1 MAAPRTLL
9 AALVAAGAVA
19 PGACAWAQA
28 APSPPAA
35 NVVPVPP
42 AAPDASAVRADEA
55 AVDSAEAR
63 DDEDAPPQRR
73 AWDATIG
80 AVANH
85 APAYSGAASNRVR
98 VIPGFSLRWGRVS
111 FASRSAFVARGSDAG
126 ARGGLRVDLSPSDRF
141 RVGLGLR
148 GDSGRRESSSP
159 ELAGLGDIRRTL
171 RVRLGMSYRLDD
183 GWRIGSSV
191 TTDALGRGGGTLGDL
206 SAGRDIRLGPHTSL
220 GVGATL
226 TFGDRR
232 YQQAYYGITPEQ
244 SARSGYPVYTPGAGL
259 RDVGVGVGVRTY
271 VGRRWVLFG
280 GVNASQLLGVARDSP
295 LTRRSASWGASAGVV
310 YRF

>member
-1 MAAPRTLL
+1 MRRLLTVIGAAG
-9 AALVAAGAVA
+9 LVAPMA
-19 PGACAWAQA
+19 PAWSQAERAEQA
-28 APSPPAA
+28 APAA
-35 NVVPVPP
+35 ATV
-42 AAPDASAVRADEA
+42 DER
-55 AVDSAEAR
+55 E

-73 AWDATIG
+73 PWDATLG

-126 ARGGLRVDLSPSDRF
+126 ARGGVRVDLSPSDRF

-171 RVRLGMSYRLDD
+171 RVRLGVSYRLDD
-183 GWRIGSSV
+183 GWRVGSSLTV
-191 TTDALGRGGGTLGDL
+191 DALGRGRGGGTLGDL

-259 RDVGVGVGVRTY
+259 RDVGIGVGVRTY

-295 LTRRSASWGASAGVV
+295 LTRRSAAWGASAGVV